1 MEEIEILRA
10 NLELL
15 EDNFKDFRKEAEQR
29 ITRLERSAKKVMVSR
44 LDDVSK
50 ANTIFLKHKYES
62 FSAINQISETRYR
75 LTVYGTAAKRLKHAA
90 SRTKDNMVSYVVL
103 GREIILKTSGD
114 NKKRYRSSAE
124 AMNIDIHAK
133 LDFTS
138 MYCPV
143 DCEPYL
149 DDFIVRIDLSARIN
163 PNTLEV
169 MLL

>member
-1 MEEIEILRA
+1 MEEIDILKA

-29 ITRLERSAKKVMVSR
+29 IARLERAAKKVMVSR
-44 LDDVSK
+44 LDDVSRS
-50 ANTIFLKHKYES
+50 NSIFIKHKYES

-75 LTVYGTAAKRLKHAA
+75 LTVYGTAAKMLKHAA

-103 GREIILKTSGD
+103 GREIVIKTSGE
-114 NKKRYRSSAE
+114 NKKRYRFSAE
-124 AMNIDIHAK
+124 SMNIDIHAK
-133 LDFTS
+133 LNFTS

-143 DCEPYL
+143 DCEPYI
-149 DDFIVRIDLSARIN
+149 DDLIVRVDLSARID